1 MRDWARRLIVYG
13 FLGLF
18 GVVGIVFVVIAVGS
32 AIHREA
38 FIRTALRTRGTV
50 TEMRP
55 TRSTRT
61 GAGTYVPVFRYTA
74 DDGETYLVVSD
85 VSVGA
90 SAFSTGEKISVLYQ
104 QGHPESARIDAFTPL
119 WLYSV
124 IFAIGGVVFASVPIF
139 VLLNRNRRS

>member
-1 MRDWARRLIVYG
+1 MRDWARRLMVYG

-38 FIRTALRTRGTV
+38 FIRTALSTRGTV

-61 GAGTYVPVFRYTA
+61 GAG
-74 DDGETYLVVSD
+74 
-85 VSVGA
+85 
-90 SAFSTGEKISVLYQ
+90 K
-104 QGHPESARIDAFTPL
+104 
-119 WLYSV
+119 
-124 IFAIGGVVFASVPIF
+124 
-139 VLLNRNRRS
+139 